1 MTGIVVIG
9 KNSITNTPESACKN
23 IAIGTGATSH
33 HQAVVTSRPFSER
46 SAFSVWLATSH
57 ESPANCSSVAFRILK
72 ELMSLDKL
80 RDSLSAVDR
89 QLVDLIAERQRLVGE
104 IGRSKQ
110 TSGAGTRDYAREKDV
125 LDMGRVQATELGVD
139 PDLAEDILRQ
149 LIRSSLASQER
160 DRVIAEGK
168 GDGRHV
174 LVIGGAGKMGG
185 WFVEFFASQGYAT
198 SVADPGIEDGPGHF
212 SDWTEAGVDFD
223 VIVVAAPLAVSGRIL
238 AQLAVLKPPG
248 LIFDIGSLKTPL
260 IDGLRELQKAG
271 CRVTSLHPMYGPD
284 TRLLSGR
291 HLIFCDVGSKEATAA
306 AKELFSAT
314 MVEQLDMSVDDHD
327 RLISYVLGLSHALN
341 IVFFTALAESGEA
354 APKLAK
360 MSSTT
365 FDSQLLVSAAVAQ
378 DNPHLYF
385 EIQNLNKFGL
395 DPLDAL
401 CDASRRI
408 RELVAAGDESG
419 FVELMRKGREYL
431 ALRG

>member
-1 MTGIVVIG
+1 
-9 KNSITNTPESACKN
+9 
-23 IAIGTGATSH
+23 
-33 HQAVVTSRPFSER
+33 
-46 SAFSVWLATSH
+46 
-57 ESPANCSSVAFRILK
+57 
-72 ELMSLDKL
+72 MSLDEL
-80 RDSLSAVDR
+80 RNNLSAVDK
-89 QLVDLIAERQRLVGE
+89 QLLELIAERQRLVGE
-104 IGRSKQ
+104 IGRNKL
-110 TSGAGTRDYAREKDV
+110 TSGTGTRDYAREKDV
-125 LDMGRVQATELGVD
+125 LEMGRNQAAGLGID
-139 PDLAEDILRQ
+139 PDLAENILRQ

-168 GDGRHV
+168 GDGRRV
-174 LVIGGAGKMGG
+174 LVIGGAGKMGR
-185 WFVEFFASQGYAT
+185 WFAEFFVSQGYT
-198 SVADPGIEDGPGHF
+198 TTIADPGVERAPGHF
-212 SDWTEAGVDFD
+212 QDWTEAGVDYD

-260 IDGLRELQKAG
+260 IDGLRELQRAG

-291 HLIFCDVGSKEATAA
+291 HLIFCDAGSEDATNA
-306 AKELFSAT
+306 AKELFAAT
-314 MVEQLDMSVDDHD
+314 MVEQLDMGLEDHD
-327 RLISYVLGLSHALN
+327 RVISYVLGLSHALN
-341 IVFFTALAESGEA
+341 IAFFTALAGSGEA

-385 EIQNLNKFGL
+385 EIQNLNRFGL

-401 CDASRRI
+401 CDASQRI
-408 RELVAAGDESG
+408 RDVVASGDEKA
-419 FVELMRKGREYL
+419 FVELMQKGKEYL